1 MTAPPRSS
9 PDTPEERLL
18 RRTRWHLAAVTMA
31 LVAVLLVTVG
41 VVTRL
46 AATRLMDENVAR
58 AMDAALQVALHESDD
73 LDDDPPRTPAGSD
86 TFALF
91 MDATG
96 RVVGNPSGIALAGLP
111 DPAAIAESA
120 SGATDRRDG
129 TYGGVPV
136 RLLTRQVAGGDAAT
150 DGHDE
155 SHDDGSSVAFV
166 QVGFVLSLYQE
177 QQRELVLAIASA
189 VLLGILGAVVVTL
202 IVTNRALSPIRR
214 AFAAERRFVAAA
226 SHELRTPVAIIRASA
241 EVMQREGHATPDGQP
256 LLADIVAETDR
267 LGRLVGDL
275 LALAS
280 AEAGAVAIHAR
291 STPLGPWIDETA
303 RRIDPMIAAAGLTLS
318 TETEALAE
326 AVALVDP
333 DRLTQLLLVLVD
345 NAVAHSPAGGRIHL
359 AATREGARTVA
370 ITVTDQGP
378 GVPDELRER
387 IFEPFARTPGARRVQ
402 GSGLG
407 LAIARQLAMRQG
419 ATLAV
424 ADAAHRPQGWG
435 TGACFVL
442 RLPLTPSDAI
452 VTGRPVPG
460 PSSPS

>member
-1 MTAPPRSS
+1 M
-9 PDTPEERLL
+9 
-18 RRTRWHLAAVTMA
+18 
-31 LVAVLLVTVG
+31 
-41 VVTRL
+41 
-46 AATRLMDENVAR
+46 
-58 AMDAALQVALHESDD
+58 
-73 LDDDPPRTPAGSD
+73 
-86 TFALF
+86 
-91 MDATG
+91 
-96 RVVGNPSGIALAGLP
+96 GNPSEVGLAGLP

-387 IFEPFARTPGARRVQ
+387 IFERSRGLRVQ
-402 GSGLG
+402 ARAGQRLG

-419 ATLAV
+419 ATLVV